1 MKIILASVLACMA
14 SWRPVSAAPAD
25 PLARDIYKE
34 LVEID
39 TSHATGDTH
48 KAAEA
53 MAARL
58 RAAGFGSDDVH
69 VYDPAPKK
77 GDLVARL
84 RGTGRKKP
92 MILMAHIDVVDA
104 RREDWTTDPFKLVEK
119 DGYFYGRGTGD
130 DKYMAAAWVA
140 NMIRWK
146 KERYRPDRDLIL
158 ILECD
163 EETGDDDGDGIQW
176 LIKNHKDLI
185 AAEFALNE
193 GGAVGGKGPRPQW
206 NSIQTTEK
214 LYVTFT
220 LDVRNRGGHSSQPRK
235 DNAIYELSE
244 ALVRLSGYEFP
255 IELNDTTRAYFAKSA
270 TLETGQT
277 AADMKSLVSPRPD
290 PAALARLATVPAYNA
305 ELRTTCV
312 ATRLEAG
319 HADNALPQLAHA
331 TVNCRILPGHTIGE
345 TERTLESV
353 LADPAIAI
361 APKEKDTSSPPSPL
375 RKDLLA
381 AADKLT
387 AKYWPGIPVIPTMS
401 TGATDGRYLRKIG
414 IQTYGHSGLAVDI
427 LDNRAHGKDERVSV
441 KAFDDGVAYLYE
453 LVKLLAGGR

>member
-1 MKIILASVLACMA
+1 MNKLFLASVLACMA
-14 SWRPVSAAPAD
+14 SWRPASAAPD

-58 RAAGFGSDDVH
+58 RAAGFPSDDVH

-77 GDLVARL
+77 GNLVARL
-84 RGTGRKKP
+84 RGTGKKKP

-119 DGYFYGRGTGD
+119 DGYFYGRGSGD

-146 KERYRPDRDLIL
+146 KEGYRPDRDLIL
-158 ILECD
+158 VLECD
-163 EETGDDDGDGIQW
+163 EETGDDEADGIQW

-193 GGAVGGKGPRPQW
+193 GGAVGGKGTTPQW

-244 ALVRLSGYEFP
+244 ALVRLSKYEFP
-255 IELNDTTRAYFAKSA
+255 IELNDTTRAYFTKSA
-270 TLETGQT
+270 TLETGET
-277 AADMKSLVSPRPD
+277 ASDMKSLVSPKPD
-290 PAALARLATVPAYNA
+290 PAALARLAAVPAYNA

-312 ATRLEAG
+312 ATRLDAG
-319 HADNALPQLAHA
+319 HADNALPQLARA
-331 TVNCRILPGHTIGE
+331 TVNCRILPGHTIAE
-345 TERTLESV
+345 TQKTLETV
-353 LADPAIAI
+353 LADPAITL

-375 RKDLLA
+375 RKDLVA
-381 AADKLT
+381 AAEKLT
-387 AKYWPGIPVIPTMS
+387 AKYWPHIPVIPTMS

-414 IQTYGHSGLAVDI
+414 IPTYGHSGLAVDI
-427 LDNRAHGKDERVSV
+427 LDNRAHGRDERVSV
-441 KAFDDGVAYLYE
+441 KAFDDGVSYLYE